1 MWWRCSLAWRAWEQ
15 SRSSVPHSERV
26 AFRGLAG
33 SEGLAGSDDLAG
45 SAALAADSV
54 GCGARNAAGLA
65 SSAVS
70 ALGRVLNSLVR
81 GAIPPINAAAGRYGT
96 RSTTSVNTETR
107 MRAVASRG
115 VDPWESNE
123 GTRSRTCAAKRG
135 IKQRKSH
142 RSLNRYDDFSLAPHG
157 ALTTY
162 S

>member
-1 MWWRCSLAWRAWEQ
+1 MGWRCSLAWRAWEQ

-33 SEGLAGSDDLAG
+33 SEGLVGSDVLAG

-96 RSTTSVNTETR
+96 SSTTSVNTETR

-115 VDPWESNE
+115 VVPV
-123 GTRSRTCAAKRG
+123 G
-135 IKQRKSH
+135 KQR
-142 RSLNRYDDFSLAPHG
+142 RYAISNLRCKTGNKAAEMARIRRFTRLLRVELYNLG
-157 ALTTY
+157 
-162 S
+162 

>member
-33 SEGLAGSDDLAG
+33 SEGLVGSDVLAG

-81 GAIPPINAAAGRYGT
+81 GAIPQINAAAGRYGT
-96 RSTTSVNTETR
+96 SSTTSVNTETR

-115 VDPWESNE
+115 DPWESNE
-123 GTRSRTCAAKRG
+123 GTRSQTCAAKRG
-135 IKQRKSH
+135 IKQRKSQ
-142 RSLNRYDDFSLAPHG
+142 RLEVVTATTIYSLAPHRD
-157 ALTTY
+157 LTT
-162 S
+162 